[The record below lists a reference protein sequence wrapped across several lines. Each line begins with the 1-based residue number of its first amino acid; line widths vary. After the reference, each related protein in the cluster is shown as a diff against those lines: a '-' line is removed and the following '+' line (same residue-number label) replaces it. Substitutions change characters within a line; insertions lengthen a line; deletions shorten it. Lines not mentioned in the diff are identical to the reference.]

1 MTTTNECPGC
11 PQSTKGCAPA
21 CSLCVERLPED
32 LRVSL
37 TDTEQLIAGIHQA
50 VTAWLADHPR
60 LSERELQVLRLL
72 ADGLRDDHIA
82 HTLELSVNTIRD
94 HIKRVIHRLGCS
106 GRPHL
111 MATLYRKGYLSGA
124 ETACAS

>member
-1 MTTTNECPGC
+1 MTTTNPCPGC
-11 PQSTKGCAPA
+11 ARSTRGHTPA

-37 TDTEQLIAGIHQA
+37 ATNEQLLAEIHQEA
-50 VTAWLADHPR
+50 TAWLTDHPR
-60 LSERELQVLRLL
+60 LSDRELQVLRLL
-72 ADGLRDDHIA
+72 ADGHRDDQVAHI
-82 HTLELSVNTIRD
+82 LELSVNTVRD

-106 GRPHL
+106 GRIHL
-111 MATLYRKGYLSGA
+111 MATLYKKGYLSGI